1 LTAACFV
8 AVSRAQ
14 ARAACERNNAHDIAE
29 KRAARL
35 IGAMSELARVPDV
48 LAWLMD
54 PERRAEPR
62 YRELVPLSKPG
73 PGEQYAFEV
82 DLDACTGCKSCVSAC
97 HTMNGLDE
105 DETWRKVGLLHGGAG
120 GAPWQQTV
128 TTACHHCIDPA
139 CLAGCPA
146 LAYEK
151 DPSTGIVVHLDDQCI
166 GCRYCT
172 LTCPYDV
179 PQWNPRRGI
188 VRKCDM
194 CHERLGAGGAP
205 ACVEACPNGAIRIAI
220 VEQERVIADNEG
232 RTFLP
237 AAPDPSI
244 TQPTTAFTSARPLPR
259 DAIPAD
265 HYAVRAD
272 LAHPPLAVMLVLTQL
287 AVGTFLVAQLVDSAV
302 GAAVAVAL
310 GLVALGAS
318 LLHLGRPHLAFRAV
332 LGLRRSWLS
341 REIVAF
347 GGFAAAASLDA
358 LRPSPA
364 LGAIAAAL
372 GIAGVLSSVMVYAA
386 TQRASWSPGIAGA
399 KFALT
404 TAILGAATAQV
415 IAGDERLA
423 RVVIAGLAL
432 KLALELALLTRSRDR
447 HLGALQ
453 RSARLQLGP
462 LRRVLAVRWVAGV
475 AAINAAALRGPA
487 ALVLVLALAGEL
499 CERHLFFVAVGSPRM
514 PGGVR

>member
-1 LTAACFV
+1 
-8 AVSRAQ
+8 
-14 ARAACERNNAHDIAE
+14 
-29 KRAARL
+29 
-35 IGAMSELARVPDV
+35 
-48 LAWLMD
+48 MD
-54 PERRAEPR
+54 PDRRTELR
-62 YRELVPLSKPG
+62 YREQVPLSKPG
-73 PGEQYAFEV
+73 PGEQYAFDV

-105 DETWRKVGLLHGGAG
+105 HETWRKVGLLHGGRA

-128 TTACHHCIDPA
+128 TTACHHCVDPA

-146 LAYEK
+146 LAYDK
-151 DPSTGIVVHLDDQCI
+151 DPVTGIVVHLDDQCI

-179 PQWNPRRGI
+179 PQWNPLRGI

-194 CHERLGAGGAP
+194 CHERLAGGDKP
-205 ACVEACPNGAIRIAI
+205 ACVEACPNGAIAIA
-220 VEQERVIADNEG
+220 VVAQEQVIAANEG
-232 RTFLP
+232 RAFLP
-237 AAPDPSI
+237 AAPDPTI
-244 TQPTTAFTSARPLPR
+244 TQPTTTYRSARPAPR

-265 HYAVRAD
+265 HYAVRAEE
-272 LAHPPLAVMLVLTQL
+272 AHPPLAVMLVLTQL
-287 AVGTFLVAQLVDSAV
+287 AVGTFAIAQLVDVAG

-347 GGFAAAASLDA
+347 GGFAAAAALAA

-364 LGAIAAAL
+364 LGAIAAGL
-372 GIAGVLSSVMVYAA
+372 GIAGVACSVMVYAA
-386 TQRASWSPGIAGA
+386 TRRASWSVGITGA

-404 TAILGAATAQV
+404 TAILGAATAHV
-415 IAGDERLA
+415 LTDDPRVAHGFIATLGA
-423 RVVIAGLAL
+423 
-432 KLALELALLTRSRDR
+432 KLALELALLARARDR
-447 HLGALQ
+447 HHGALQ

-462 LRRVLAVRWVAGV
+462 LRRVLATRLALGAGALAIALADPGV
-475 AAINAAALRGPA
+475 IAAAAAL
-487 ALVLVLALAGEL
+487 VCALAGEL